1 MPPLR
6 CLLLDNYDS
15 YTYNLYQL
23 LAVVNGGEGEKRER
37 GIGRGESAVSQARL
51 TTHPTTAPPTV
62 VRNDEAPWST
72 LSTRLTAGEWQ
83 CVVVSPGPGTPT
95 VPADVGVCAAA
106 VTGSTGVPVLGVC
119 LGMQALALAHGGA
132 VVRAPEPVHGRLSQV
147 EHTDSDVFAGTPSGA
162 AAGNLVVRYHSLCV
176 PEATLPPCL
185 VPIAWTVGPTVA
197 VATAAS
203 GGGGDGTVPPARAD
217 RVLMGLR
224 HATLPLYGV
233 QFHPE
238 SIATTHGAALLA
250 NFRDIALAAAGLPA
264 GPRGAPAAPPPP
276 PRLLPPLPP
285 GKLHIVTETVHAP
298 TLATDAQP
306 LFDGVVLPACA
317 EAAAS
322 SPCADAWW
330 LDSAATDRARW
341 SFMGAPFGGGL
352 WHRLE
357 YRLPA
362 PGAAGNGTLTRVDAA
377 GTATTVPV
385 PRFFDHL
392 DAALAAS
399 TLAEAAEAAAGATD
413 LPFVGGYVGYL
424 GYELKSECG
433 GAREHASS
441 HADAALAFADRLLAV
456 DHAAGGVTVV
466 ALHDGSA
473 GEAVSAAAWVAATAA
488 RVREIDGGERPE
500 PSAAPPPN
508 TATPPT
514 FTVTRGRA
522 TYQSDVTA
530 CLDAMTAG
538 ESYELCLT
546 TALVAEGAPLPDALA
561 FYRTLRRVNP
571 APYGAFLAVAGTGP
585 RIACSSPER
594 FLRGARDGGLEAKP
608 IKGTAPRGT
617 NAAADAASAAALAAS
632 EKDRAENLMIVDLLR
647 NDLGRVCQPGSVT
660 VPALMAVESYA
671 TVHQLVSTVAG
682 ARDPKRA
689 TPVAAIAAAF
699 PGGSMTG
706 APKVRSMALLD
717 GLEGAAR
724 GVYSGCI
731 GYLCV
736 RGGFDLNI
744 VIRTAVFDGDGQR
757 ASIGAGGAV
766 VVQSTPEGEYDE
778 MLLKA
783 RALLAAVGAAAGCG
797 SAARVVD

>member
-1 MPPLR
+1 M
-6 CLLLDNYDS
+6 
-15 YTYNLYQL
+15 
-23 LAVVNGGEGEKRER
+23 GGKGTPCHV
-37 GIGRGESAVSQARL
+37 ESAL
-51 TTHPTTAPPTV
+51 THPPTPPPAPPTV
-62 VRNDEAPWST
+62 IRNDETPWST
-72 LSTRLTAGEWQ
+72 LSTRLAAGEWQ

-119 LGMQALALAHGGA
+119 LGMQALALAHGGS
-132 VVRAPEPVHGRLSQV
+132 VVRAPEPVHGRLSQI

-176 PEATLPPCL
+176 PETTLPPCL
-185 VPIAWTVGPTVA
+185 VPTAWTVGPTVA

-203 GGGGDGTVPPARAD
+203 SGAGGAPTPPARAD

-224 HATLPLYGV
+224 HASLPLYGV

-238 SIATTHGAALLA
+238 SIATTHGASFLA

-285 GKLHIVTETVHAP
+285 GKLHIVTATVHAP
-298 TLATDAQP
+298 TLAADAQP
-306 LFDGVVLPACA
+306 MFDGVVLPTCA
-317 EAAAS
+317 EACAS
-322 SPCADAWW
+322 SPSADAWW

-362 PGAAGNGTLTRVDAA
+362 PGAGGDGELTRVDAA

-399 TLAEAAEAAAGATD
+399 TLSEAAEATAAATD
-413 LPFVGGYVGYL
+413 VPFVGGYVGYL

-433 GAREHASS
+433 GARAHASR
-441 HADAALAFADRLLAV
+441 HADAALAFADRLLVV
-456 DHAAGGVTVV
+456 DHATGGVTVV
-466 ALHDGSA
+466 ALHDGSGA
-473 GEAVSAAAWVAATAA
+473 EAASAAAWVEATAA
-488 RVREIDGGERPE
+488 RVREIDGGDQQQPS
-500 PSAAPPPN
+500 SAAPTTTTP
-508 TATPPT
+508 PPT
-514 FTVTRGRA
+514 FTVVRGRA
-522 TYQSDVTA
+522 TYQSDVNA

-546 TALVAEGAPLPDALA
+546 TALVAESEADAPLPDALA

-571 APYGAFLAVAGTGP
+571 APYGAFLAVGDAGP

-608 IKGTAPRGT
+608 IKGTAPRGA
-617 NAAADAASAAALAAS
+617 NPDADAAAAAALAAS

-682 ARDPKRA
+682 ARDPNRA
-689 TPVAAIAAAF
+689 SSIAAIAAAF

-724 GVYSGCI
+724 GVYSGCV

-744 VIRTAVFDGDGQR
+744 VIRTAVFDGDGAR

-766 VVQSTPEGEYDE
+766 VVQSTPQGEYDE

-783 RALLAAVGAAAGCG
+783 RALLAAVGTAAGCG